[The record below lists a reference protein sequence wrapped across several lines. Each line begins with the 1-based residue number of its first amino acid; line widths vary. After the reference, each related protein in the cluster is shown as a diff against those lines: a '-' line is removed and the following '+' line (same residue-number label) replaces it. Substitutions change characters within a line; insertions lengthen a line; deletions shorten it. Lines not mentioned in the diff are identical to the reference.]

1 MSTTSAQL
9 SSRNPFRTPA
19 VTPNPTG
26 TSASS
31 STALPPY
38 SSNAAGS
45 SISSPPSYTSAPAG
59 DPGSDDEESPEA
71 LPELT
76 PRIPWR
82 GDSQIRLSPSAPPS
96 LPPRP
101 SSYSSA
107 TDTPP
112 ASRTPTIDDPIPETA
127 PPAYSLSPDVGGG
140 ELLVQQGPRRPF
152 QRAPEPFLAFPTPQ
166 TQQQERPGRPLQP
179 PQPQPQPSRLAPPPG
194 PPPGSSP
201 GPGRPL
207 SQMSDFAREFYGAGT
222 ATPPPSVTQQ
232 QQQQPQQTRYAPPP
246 GPPPPRRRAAST
258 SSGAGSTAPPA
269 SDGRPTTTPTPG
281 HPLLRNGQTLVYPES
296 YLCSK
301 CMPFTRPS
309 CRAAPRSLTCSI
321 PNAREKGQNTGYKNF
336 DPSHPCRKCWDRFGK
351 PFTSILASSP
361 WSDRGD
367 SGSASQRGRSF
378 QRPLPAFRPPQVS
391 SPLSPPPPP
400 PGMCLPS
407 PGPSGSG
414 LQRTSTLARALPYGS
429 APPSGATVVM
439 PGDPRI
445 GGRLCWQCGGR
456 GTTPFLIFDEL
467 PCETCGGIGRLLN

>member
-1 MSTTSAQL
+1 MSTTS

-26 TSASS
+26 TSALSS
-31 STALPPY
+31 TSTALPPY
-38 SSNAAGS
+38 SSNPARS

-76 PRIPWR
+76 PRIPSR
-82 GDSQIRLSPSAPPS
+82 GAPPY

-101 SSYSSA
+101 SA
-107 TDTPP
+107 ADTPP
-112 ASRTPTIDDPIPETA
+112 ASRTPTIDDPIPESA
-127 PPAYSLSPDVGGG
+127 PPAYSLAPDVGGG
-140 ELLVQQGPRRPF
+140 ELVVQLGPRRPF
-152 QRAPEPFLAFPTPQ
+152 QRAPEPFMEFPTPQ
-166 TQQQERPGRPLQP
+166 TQQQE
-179 PQPQPQPSRLAPPPG
+179 QPQPQPPRFAPPQG
-194 PPPGSSP
+194 PPPGSLP
-201 GPGRPL
+201 APAPERPL
-207 SQMSDFAREFYGAGT
+207 SQMSDFAREFYSAGT

-232 QQQQPQQTRYAPPP
+232 QQQQSQQTRYAPPP
-246 GPPPPRRRAAST
+246 GAPPLPRRRATST

-301 CMPFTRPS
+301 CMHFTRSS
-309 CRAAPRSLTCSI
+309 CRAAPCSLTCSI
-321 PNAREKGQNTGYKNF
+321 SNARKKGQNTGYKNF
-336 DPSHPCRKCWDRFGK
+336 DPTHPCRKCWDRFGK

-361 WSDRGD
+361 WSGRGD

-378 QRPLPAFRPPQVS
+378 QRPLPAFRPPQAS
-391 SPLSPPPPP
+391 SPLPPPPPPP
-400 PGMCLPS
+400 PGVCLAS
-407 PGPSGSG
+407 PGPSVSG
-414 LQRTSTLARALPYGS
+414 LQRSSSRAMPLQFGSTPPPGS
-429 APPSGATVVM
+429 TVVM